1 MFLDANI
8 FIHIYGANDKKREA
22 CLKLLAKV
30 HSGEQGAVTSAL
42 VLDEVLFVVSNT
54 RGMEI
59 AEQAWN
65 NMLNFPNLQIL
76 PVDEKVLQQVMRFV
90 KAGLE
95 PRDAFHAATMKV
107 NNVET
112 ICSYDRGFDN
122 KAGIKRQEP

>member
-8 FIHIYGANDKKREA
+8 FIHTYGANDKKREA

-30 HSGEQGAVTSAL
+30 HSGEQNAVTSTL
-42 VLDEVLFVVSNT
+42 VLDEVLFVILNA
-54 RGMEI
+54 RGAEI

-65 NMLNFPNLQIL
+65 NMLSFPNLQIL
-76 PVDEKVLQQVMRFV
+76 PVDEKVLLHVMKFV

-112 ICSYDRGFDN
+112 ICSYDTDFD
-122 KAGIKRQEP
+122 KVKGLKRQQP